1 MEYDLQENTISVF
14 ILQNLTFNS
23 TRYLFTSHFWVKTV
37 STPTFSALVHT
48 VVHQELL
55 FYIFKENSL

>member
-1 MEYDLQENTISVF
+1 MKYDLQENTISVF

-37 STPTFSALVHT
+37 STSMCSALVRT
-48 VVHQELL
+48 VVHQALL
-55 FYIFKENSL
+55 IYIFKENSL